1 MVTLFILIRGFISL
15 LMFRAFVGWII
26 FIAVIAL
33 AIISNDSARHFI
45 DLPSLLVVA
54 LGMIAFMIAAPSG
67 LINRLEYAA
76 SGAVTSGWLGFVIGL
91 VITLRN
97 AESFEATAIAPA
109 LSIMVLPVFYGYM
122 ISVLMSFMV
131 NALDDT
137 SDEL

>member
-1 MVTLFILIRGFISL
+1 M

-131 NALDDT
+131 NALDNT

>member
-1 MVTLFILIRGFISL
+1 L

>member
-1 MVTLFILIRGFISL
+1 
-15 LMFRAFVGWII
+15 MFRAVLGWII
-26 FIAVIAL
+26 FMAVIAL
-33 AIISNDSARHFI
+33 AIISNDTAHYFI

-67 LINRLEYAA
+67 PINRLEYGA

-109 LSIMVLPVFYGYM
+109 LSIMILPVFYGYV
-122 ISVLMSFMV
+122 ISVLMNFMI
-131 NALDDT
+131 NALDNYA
-137 SDEL
+137 DEL